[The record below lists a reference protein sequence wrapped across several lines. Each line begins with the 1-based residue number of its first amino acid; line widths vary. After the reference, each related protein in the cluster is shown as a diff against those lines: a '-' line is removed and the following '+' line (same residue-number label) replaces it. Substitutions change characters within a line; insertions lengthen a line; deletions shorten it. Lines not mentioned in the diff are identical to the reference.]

1 MKYKFEIDPGYQS
14 HQQEF
19 FKIIDD
25 FDQLGQQIGPCERNT
40 VKSIQFKDLL
50 LNVKSFKVP
59 HLINR
64 FAYRFIRKSKARRSY
79 ENAKLLHSKNIGTP
93 NPIAYFEHRD
103 YFSIQESYYF
113 SEQLSYDLT
122 YRTLIEE
129 PEYPEYDKIL
139 RQFTRFTFDM
149 HENGILF
156 KDHSPGNTLI
166 QKGKDQYHF
175 FLVDLNRM
183 DFRPLTFKDRMKNFS
198 RLTPK
203 KEMVEL
209 MSEEYAKLSGIP
221 FKKVFKN
228 MWKYTVEFRTQ
239 YDRKKVLKQK
249 YLK

>member
-14 HQQEF
+14 YQQEF
-19 FKIIDD
+19 FKIIED
-25 FDQLGQQIGPCERNT
+25 FDKMGQKIGACERNT
-40 VKSIQFKDLL
+40 VKSIQLKELL

-59 HLINR
+59 HLINK

-79 ENAKLLHSKNIGTP
+79 ENAKLLLSKDIGTP
-93 NPIAYFEHRD
+93 NPLAYFEHRNT
-103 YFSIQESYYF
+103 FSIQESYYF
-113 SEQLSYDLT
+113 SEQLPYDLT

-129 PEYPEYDKIL
+129 PEYPDFDKIL

-166 QKGKDQYHF
+166 QKGKDKYHF

-228 MWKYTVEFRTQ
+228 MWKYTEEFRAQ
-239 YDRKKVLKQK
+239 YARKKALKQK